1 MSPAQ
6 KELYAKK
13 LEQGDPQ
20 RQQRLNA
27 AADYMTQQ
35 QGKIN
40 KERSD
45 WLRRQIEE
53 KEYTSRQAKQNE
65 RDFDAA

>member
-1 MSPAQ
+1 
-6 KELYAKK
+6 
-13 LEQGDPQ
+13 
-20 RQQRLNA
+20 
-27 AADYMTQQ
+27 MTQQ